1 MLQGAF
7 ADVQQPAHIPV
18 VQPVRVL
25 AFLSECLVATLGKAQ
40 NFISKLCPI
49 GFRNDV
55 IVHNHILSF
64 LLFQFFPVSAGKGN
78 GVRVPLKA
86 VGNSREVSGTI
97 GKRAIRF
104 IGSHLYFPA
113 PSFFFHCKD
122 NPSEC
127 RGKFTYPLSSAACLM
142 QN

>member
-1 MLQGAF
+1 
-7 ADVQQPAHIPV
+7 
-18 VQPVRVL
+18 
-25 AFLSECLVATLGKAQ
+25 
-40 NFISKLCPI
+40 
-49 GFRNDV
+49 
-55 IVHNHILSF
+55 
-64 LLFQFFPVSAGKGN
+64 LFQVFPVSIGKGN
-78 GVRVPLKA
+78 DVRVPLKA

-104 IGSHLYFPA
+104 IGSHLRFPA

-127 RGKFTYPLSSAACLM
+127 RGEFTYPFPSADCLM

>member
-1 MLQGAF
+1 L
-7 ADVQQPAHIPV
+7 
-18 VQPVRVL
+18 L
-25 AFLSECLVATLGKAQ
+25 
-40 NFISKLCPI
+40 
-49 GFRNDV
+49 
-55 IVHNHILSF
+55 F

-104 IGSHLYFPA
+104 IGSHLRFPA

-122 NPSEC
+122 NASEC
-127 RGKFTYPLSSAACLM
+127 RGKFTYPLPSAACLM